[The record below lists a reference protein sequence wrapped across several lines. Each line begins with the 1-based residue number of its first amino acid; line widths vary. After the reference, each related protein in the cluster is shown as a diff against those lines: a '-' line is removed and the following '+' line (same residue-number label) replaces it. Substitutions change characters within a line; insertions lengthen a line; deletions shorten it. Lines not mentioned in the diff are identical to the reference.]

1 MELLK
6 KVRPPSSP
14 HASWID
20 RILTIGKGKNE
31 HVCWCVL
38 KFFKLNER
46 NFSQPSRQKFLSV
59 KIFFQMPWKPFKSVK
74 IYNTQ
79 TEDCRQTCF
88 NRNVLWFN
96 LILEVKL
103 MQIKNLSMFVLT
115 SIPYICGRSGQCHL
129 ARKSSILKNC
139 DRSG

>member
-103 MQIKNLSMFVLT
+103 MQIKNLS
-115 SIPYICGRSGQCHL
+115 ICLSWQAGQCHL